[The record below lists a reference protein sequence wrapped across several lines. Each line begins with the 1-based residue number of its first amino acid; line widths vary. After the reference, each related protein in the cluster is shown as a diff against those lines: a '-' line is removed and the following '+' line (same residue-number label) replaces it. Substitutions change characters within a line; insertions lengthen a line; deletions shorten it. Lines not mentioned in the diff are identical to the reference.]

1 MVRIIAADSI
11 ASLLD
16 AKEMLRRE
24 HDTLQKR
31 ERTETAFKAH
41 DQRIHLDAFK
51 VDEDTVDKKKIEI
64 ATNFLEEERVMRVL
78 KESALDVDGTDT
90 KDRSA
95 VT

>member
-1 MVRIIAADSI
+1 M
-11 ASLLD
+11 
-16 AKEMLRRE
+16 
-24 HDTLQKR
+24 
-31 ERTETAFKAH
+31 
-41 DQRIHLDAFK
+41 
-51 VDEDTVDKKKIEI
+51 DKKKIEI